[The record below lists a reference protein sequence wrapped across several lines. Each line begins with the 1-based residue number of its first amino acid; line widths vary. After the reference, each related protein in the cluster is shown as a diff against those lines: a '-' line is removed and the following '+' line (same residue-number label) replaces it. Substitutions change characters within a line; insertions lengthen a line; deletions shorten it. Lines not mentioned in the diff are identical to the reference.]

1 MLAQRIRAAC
11 AAALLIA
18 MPVYAADI
26 YPTKPIRMVVGLPAG
41 SSLDVCARAVSGKLA
56 EPLQQNVVVDNRA
69 GAAGNIAAEIV
80 ARARPDGYTL
90 LMGAFGALAV
100 NPNLYRIC
108 DLVDGGAANEGGQA
122 QRNCG
127 KHRQALSAGT
137 GAAHDG

>member
-1 MLAQRIRAAC
+1 MQAQRIRAAC

-18 MPVYAADI
+18 MPIYAADI

-41 SSLDVCARAVSGKLA
+41 SSLDACARAVSGKLA
-56 EPLQQNVVVDNRA
+56 GPLQQNVVVDNRA

-100 NPNLYRIC
+100 NP
-108 DLVDGGAANEGGQA
+108 
-122 QRNCG
+122 
-127 KHRQALSAGT
+127 
-137 GAAHDG
+137 